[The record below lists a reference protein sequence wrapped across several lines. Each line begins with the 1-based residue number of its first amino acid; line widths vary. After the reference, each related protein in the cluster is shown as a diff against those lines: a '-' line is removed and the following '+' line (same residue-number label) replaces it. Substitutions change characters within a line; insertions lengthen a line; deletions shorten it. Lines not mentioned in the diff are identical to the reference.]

1 MAMPNVDSDDLAKFG
16 VMINLAWPRPAVYG
30 NSAWYYRWGAFVFV
44 GVLGAVGAIYYLAVQ
59 RGRGTTV
66 LDEHRAGPVLAA
78 AGVTDEPS

>member
-1 MAMPNVDSDDLAKFG
+1 
-16 VMINLAWPRPAVYG
+16 MINLAWPRPAVYG
-30 NSAWYYRWGAFVFV
+30 NSAWYYQWGAFVFV

-59 RGRGTTV
+59 RGRGATV